1 MTDTQQLDGEAYED
15 RDLED
20 ATEDDLDGW
29 ERFDDAE
36 DEFDVDYED
45 FLDWLNRRN

>member
-15 RDLED
+15 RDLD
-20 ATEDDLDGW
+20 AAEDDLDGW
-29 ERFDDAE
+29 DRYDDAE
-36 DEFDVDYED
+36 EAFDVDYED